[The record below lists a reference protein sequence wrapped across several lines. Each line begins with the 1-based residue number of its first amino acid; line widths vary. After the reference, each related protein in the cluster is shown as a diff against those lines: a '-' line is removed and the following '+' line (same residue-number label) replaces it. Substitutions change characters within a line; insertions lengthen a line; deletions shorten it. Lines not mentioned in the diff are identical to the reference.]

1 MLLPRGA
8 LRLGGGCWESPSL
21 HREPPGPWGGPP
33 PSSSKELCTRHGAK
47 GPAQSLQQ
55 PSCWPAA
62 GEETG
67 TEKGAFCLCWA
78 ESGPGRK
85 PGEPLAPMAAS
96 VPSPS
101 LPIAG
106 GAPEDGPLF
115 PQIVLSLPHLPPNS
129 DQPDKQPPPDT
140 MPPNGRRVR
149 ALQEPPGVGRL
160 CPLPPHPLSLS
171 DTPQPG
177 SVSSPPSPGSMPG
190 HLQPHQAGLAS

>member
-1 MLLPRGA
+1 MEPRALLSLYNNPRVGRRWVRKQA
-8 LRLGGGCWESPSL
+8 RRRERSISAGQSQDPGGSLASPW
-21 HREPPGPWGGPP
+21 PPWV
-33 PSSSKELCTRHGAK
+33 TH
-47 GPAQSLQQ
+47 
-55 PSCWPAA
+55 
-62 GEETG
+62 
-67 TEKGAFCLCWA
+67 
-78 ESGPGRK
+78 
-85 PGEPLAPMAAS
+85 PMAAS

-101 LPIAG
+101 LPVAG
-106 GAPEDGPLF
+106 RAPADGPLF

-140 MPPNGRRVR
+140 VPPNACRVR